1 MRTKID
7 LEYSVSLW
15 LFTHVSS
22 LFWLAKPAELL
33 ELLEKVFHLA
43 EVGGGGGGGY
53 NGNMQKRQRQKQI
66 NDYREELP
74 QTIRQILG

>member
-43 EVGGGGGGGY
+43 EVGGGGGGY

>member
-33 ELLEKVFHLA
+33 ELLEKVFHLT
-43 EVGGGGGGGY
+43 EVGGGGGGGH

>member
-43 EVGGGGGGGY
+43 EVGGGGY

>member
-22 LFWLAKPAELL
+22 LFWLAKPTELL

-43 EVGGGGGGGY
+43 EVGGGGGGY

>member
-43 EVGGGGGGGY
+43 EVGGGGAGGH

>member
-22 LFWLAKPAELL
+22 LFWLAKPTELL

-43 EVGGGGGGGY
+43 EVGGGGGY
-53 NGNMQKRQRQKQI
+53 NGNMQKMQRQKQI

>member
-43 EVGGGGGGGY
+43 ELGGGGGGGY